1 MLVAVAAGYTV
12 GVVSQLSWPVLP
24 SVGMLAGA
32 LAMAMLALAAAR
44 GRVRA
49 LAAGVAALALGM
61 VVAAWQAGTVLGARL
76 PHLLEGSDL
85 LLDGRVASVSIRA
98 DGSMAFVLECERLP
112 WAGVPWSPFTWQVRL
127 TSWQP
132 VAVQPGERWR
142 WVARLQRPRAAVNP
156 GGSEFEQYLLGARV
170 VASGSLRDDPR
181 NRRVEAA
188 RGWMAARSD
197 LLAHLL
203 PLLGDGPGDIAD
215 DEAEQFARAVL
226 PALLVDER
234 GMLSGGQW
242 RVLAD
247 TGTAHLVAISGLHV
261 ALLWGALLWIAARVL
276 GRRPASLRYRVLAV
290 LPATLVAV
298 AYASLAGMPLPALR
312 AALMLG
318 VASLFLLA
326 GGGVPVW
333 RSLLAATLLVLLLD
347 PLAVHATGFWLS
359 YGAVA
364 LLLAA
369 NEFGRRSAEAR
380 HGARWWRE
388 AWAGLRLQALLTV
401 LLAPALVWLFGS
413 ASTSSVLAN
422 LPAIPLVNLLAL
434 PPGLLGMVL
443 APLWP
448 AAADLLVDLATLA
461 LSWTW
466 HWLVW
471 VDGLSLLAPLQLQGS
486 DGLVAAALFAS
497 LLVLLFARLPVL
509 RLAAVLLAVIAWPVA
524 PRLAHGVAEL
534 CVLDVGQGLA
544 VTVRTATRSLLYDTG
559 PVQGAESD
567 AGATVVV
574 PSARALGIDRLDTLV
589 LSGGGAEH
597 AGGAAT
603 VVAALRPRA
612 VVADQPPAA
621 AVDAVSCA
629 AARDWSH
636 DGVQF
641 HLWPAVRAPAGRG
654 RACVLHVR
662 AGDQAALLPGDA
674 GRAQQLALV
683 AERGDR
689 LRADV
694 LVAPAHGARDS
705 LSTTFL
711 YRVEP
716 TRVVFPVGYRNRA
729 AHPHAEVVSAF
740 RRQGASLYSTARD
753 GALCTRLGETT
764 GVPPLQ
770 AARET
775 RRRFWLD
782 RAAADA
788 SPGWRGGTGLVVD

>member
-1 MLVAVAAGYTV
+1 MLVAVAAGYTA
-12 GVVSQLSWPVLP
+12 GVVSQLAWPVLP
-24 SVGMLAGA
+24 SLATLACA
-32 LAMAMLALAAAR
+32 LAMALLAMLAAR
-44 GRVRA
+44 GTARCMA
-49 LAAGVAALALGM
+49 GGVAALALGM
-61 VVAAWQAGTVLGARL
+61 SVAAWQAGVVLGARL
-76 PHLLEGSDL
+76 PHALEGSEL
-85 LLDGRVASVSIRA
+85 LLEGRVASVSMRA

-112 WAGVPWSPFTWQVRL
+112 WAGVPWSPFAWQVRL

-132 VAVQPGERWR
+132 VAVQPGERWQ
-142 WVARLQRPRAAVNP
+142 WVARLQRPRAALNP

-170 VASGSLRDDPR
+170 VASGSVRDDPR
-181 NRRVEAA
+181 NGRVAPA
-188 RGWMAARSD
+188 GGWMAARSV

-203 PLLGDGPGDIAD
+203 PLLGDGPGDIAG
-215 DEAEQFARAVL
+215 DEGEQFARAVL

-261 ALLWGALLWIAARVL
+261 ALLWGALLWLAARVL

-333 RSLLAATLLVLLLD
+333 RSLLAATLLVLVLD

-364 LLLAA
+364 LLLAV
-369 NEFGRRSAEAR
+369 NELGRRPAATAA
-380 HGARWWRE
+380 GPRWWQE
-388 AWAGLRLQALLTV
+388 AWSGLRMQALLTV
-401 LLAPALVWLFGS
+401 LLAPALVWLFGT

-434 PPGLLGMVL
+434 PPGLLGMLL
-443 APLWP
+443 APVWP
-448 AAADLLVDLATLA
+448 GGADLLVDLATLA

-471 VDGLSLLAPLQLQGS
+471 VDGWSLLAPLQLQGS
-486 DGLVAAALFAS
+486 DGLVAVALFAA
-497 LLVLLFARLPVL
+497 LLVLLFARQPALK
-509 RLAAVLLAVIAWPVA
+509 LAVVLLAILAWPVA
-524 PRLAHGVAEL
+524 PRLAYGVAEL

-544 VTVRTATRSLLYDTG
+544 VTVRTATRSLVYDTG
-559 PVQGAESD
+559 PAQGAEND

-574 PSARALGIDRLDTLV
+574 PAARALGMDPLDTLV

-603 VVAALRPRA
+603 VLAALRPRQ
-612 VVADQPPAA
+612 VVADDPPPS
-621 AVDAVSCA
+621 AVGAVPCQV
-629 AARDWSH
+629 ARDWRH
-636 DGVQF
+636 DGVEF
-641 HLWPAVRAPAGRG
+641 HLWPAASAGARRA

-662 AGDQAALLPGDA
+662 AGDQVALLPGDA
-674 GRAQQLALV
+674 GRDQQLALV
-683 AERGDR
+683 AAWGDR
-689 LRADV
+689 LRADL
-694 LVAPAHGARDS
+694 LVAPSHGGRDS

-716 TRVVFPVGYRNRA
+716 ARVIFPVGHRNRA
-729 AHPHAEVVSAF
+729 THPHPDVVAAL
-740 RRQGASLYSTARD
+740 RRQGASLYDTARH
-753 GALCTRLGETT
+753 GALCTRLGETA
-764 GVPPLQ
+764 GAPPVQ
-770 AARET
+770 AARQA

-782 RAAADA
+782 RVEAGAL
-788 SPGWRGGTGLVVD
+788 PGWQGGTGLVVD